1 MKFKSAKK
9 ALLAVLHKAA
19 AVTENKATLPVLSA
33 AKMET
38 IGDDLIV
45 SAFDL
50 EVSYQGAV
58 EGETAK
64 DGKVAVGAKALV
76 AVVNSLPE
84 GEVELTVEKNK
95 LVIRSGDVE
104 FKLATAAVEEYPAL
118 PETKDGVTFPV
129 KFDAVRRLFEGVAY
143 AQSHDE
149 TRYTINGT
157 FLEVSSGALKATTTD
172 GHRLVQHVVA
182 CGDAQDTGGGIIVPR
197 KAASV
202 LLKALDGKTEAWDL
216 TVSENTIGISSEDER
231 IQARLIDGQFPD
243 YAGVIPKHEGP
254 GASFDRKGLLAIL
267 GRMRLVAEA
276 VSFDCKDGRM
286 TLSALDAE
294 TGATATEWFP
304 VTPEVPTVK
313 FKLNGTY
320 LRETLASWSSDH
332 VTMHL
337 PTEEATP
344 VVVESGEDAE
354 SFAVIMPMRG

>member
-9 ALLAVLHKAA
+9 ALLTVLHKAA

-58 EGETAK
+58 EGVTDK
-64 DGKVAVGAKALV
+64 DGKVAVNAKALV
-76 AVVNSLPE
+76 AVVGSLPE
-84 GEVELTVEKNK
+84 GEVELAVEKTK
-95 LVIRSGDVE
+95 LVVRSGDVE
-104 FKLATAAVEEYPAL
+104 FRLATLPVEEYPAL
-118 PETKDGVTFPV
+118 PETRDGVTFPV
-129 KFDAVRRLFEGVAY
+129 KFDALRAVFERVSY

-157 FLEVSSGALKATTTD
+157 FVEASAGALKATTTD
-172 GHRLVQHVVA
+172 GHRLVQHVVEVA
-182 CGDAQDTGGGIIVPR
+182 RAEDTGGGIIVPR

-254 GASFDRKGLLAIL
+254 GASFDRKTLLAIL
-267 GRMRLVAEA
+267 GRMKIVSEA
-276 VSFDCKDGRM
+276 VSFECKDGRM
-286 TLSALDAE
+286 TVSALDKE
-294 TGATATEWFP
+294 SGETATEWFP
-304 VTPEVPTVK
+304 VTPDVPKSK
-313 FKLNGTY
+313 FSLSAAY
-320 LRETLASWSSDH
+320 LRETLSSWTCDH
-332 VTMHL
+332 VTVYL
-337 PTEEATP
+337 PEDDLSP
-344 VVVESGEDAE
+344 LLVFNGEDIKA
-354 SFAVIMPMRG
+354 FAVIMPMRS